1 MWYFYKYFDMII
13 KLVCVLLNKII
24 KLYLK
29 SNIVLIII
37 LFDDIFVTKEKSIRT
52 GRQIFLLNK
61 VCVYIFDQSAQ
72 FFNQMKNH

>member
-1 MWYFYKYFDMII
+1 MII